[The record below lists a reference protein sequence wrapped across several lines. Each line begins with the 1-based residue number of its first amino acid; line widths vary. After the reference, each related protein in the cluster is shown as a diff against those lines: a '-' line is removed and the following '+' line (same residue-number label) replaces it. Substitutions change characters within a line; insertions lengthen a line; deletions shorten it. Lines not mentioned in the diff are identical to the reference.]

1 MGFGFTLGFP
11 GAGGLFE
18 SDVFLEFILSI
29 LKGRWNG
36 WQKLDTVL
44 KSARRF
50 LDKVLAR
57 LVQAQY
63 QLSLFS
69 GEARNIAAQKVKCG
83 YEAVSL
89 WIRIDLISNNTI
101 HKQKELTV
109 KYKIYFFS

>member
-1 MGFGFTLGFP
+1 MVGKSWTL
-11 GAGGLFE
+11 
-18 SDVFLEFILSI
+18 
-29 LKGRWNG
+29 
-36 WQKLDTVL
+36 L

-83 YEAVSL
+83 YEAASL

-101 HKQKELTV
+101 HKQKLTV